1 MESVISAASIVL
13 VVRTRGPLLR
23 SRPSRPLM
31 LATLV
36 VVLLTLLLPYS
47 PLAAPF
53 GFVPL
58 PASFLALLALILLA
72 YVLAAEA
79 AKGWFYRQTV
89 NA

>member
-1 MESVISAASIVL
+1 ASIVL

-23 SRPSRPLM
+23 SRPSRPLV

-47 PLAAPF
+47 PLAVTF

-58 PASFLALLALILLA
+58 PVRFLALLALILLA
-72 YVLAAEA
+72 YVLTAEA

-89 NA
+89 NT